1 MGGLLWLCQ
10 RSRAISG
17 ARGEI
22 ARLCDGDHRPHRV
35 RWGTVFGVA
44 SFQVGTRRDRISSKT
59 RLQRKF
65 RSSRRTV
72 FVSGRCQGYIF
83 GSLLTPHMSHFF
95 FLFWKGVPFKSL
107 RCGPGLS
114 SLAVTSATSVTVAVR
129 QKVSVRPFD
138 KDSQSE
144 V

>member
-72 FVSGRCQGYIF
+72 FVSGGVRDIYIR
-83 GSLLTPHMSHFF
+83 LPLNPSHVPLFF
-95 FLFWKGVPFKSL
+95 IFWKGVPFKSL
-107 RCGPGLS
+107 RCGAGLS
-114 SLAVTSATSVTVAVR
+114 SLPVTFATSVTVAVR